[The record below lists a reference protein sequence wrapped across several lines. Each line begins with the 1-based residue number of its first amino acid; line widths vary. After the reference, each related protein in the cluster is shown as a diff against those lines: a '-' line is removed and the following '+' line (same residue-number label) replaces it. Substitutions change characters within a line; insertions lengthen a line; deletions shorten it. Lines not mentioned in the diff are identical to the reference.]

1 MSKGH
6 FEQDRYWVSPY
17 NFVPEVREGLNLP
30 PRVQIHDATL
40 RDGEQTPGV
49 VMTKDDKIAIA
60 TKLSEVGIERIE
72 AGMPA
77 VSPQDAEAIREI
89 SALKLPSKIFTFARA
104 MRQDI
109 DMALECGADGV
120 VIEVPIGY
128 PKLTTQFGWTWED
141 VFKKS
146 RDVINYARE
155 NGLYALFFPYDTTR
169 ARAEDL
175 ENLCR
180 AVMNE
185 SPPDAIGIVDTM
197 GCATPEAIK
206 YMVRWVKEM
215 TGLPIEIH
223 THNDFGMGVATEL
236 AAV

>member
-1 MSKGH
+1 MSKQTVEI
-6 FEQDRYWVSPY
+6 FDT
-17 NFVPEVREGLNLP
+17 
-30 PRVQIHDATL
+30 TL

-128 PKLTTQFGWTWED
+128 PKISTQFGWTWED

-169 ARAEDL
+169 ARA
-175 ENLCR
+175 LCR
-180 AVMNE
+180 WT
-185 SPPDAIGIVDTM
+185 DA
-197 GCATPEAIK
+197 
-206 YMVRWVKEM
+206 R
-215 TGLPIEIH
+215 H
-223 THNDFGMGVATEL
+223 
-236 AAV
+236 